1 MAVFTVEYLLRV
13 WSATADPRY
22 AHPVTGRLRFMLTPG
37 ALVDLVAIVPAY
49 LPTALDLRFARI
61 VRLGRMMRI
70 LKIGRYSR
78 PIRTFGRVF
87 HARRDDLALV
97 GALLLVLLVLS
108 SSAMYFL
115 ENRAQP
121 EAFSSIPASMWW
133 AVSTLTTVGYGD
145 IYPVTPLGK
154 VVGSFLALFG
164 IGFFALPAG
173 ILAGAFAR
181 ELRQQKTEDATACP
195 HCGKAIAGAPHSVA
209 GRTFVVTFTSQA
221 TASRLSG
228 ADPAAVKPIVAPGFS
243 SPVSV
248 PLKPLMNMRLRLVF
262 GLEMSFPL
270 RLTDTLSI
278 FPASAASNHFSR
290 NEP

>member
-1 MAVFTVEYLLRV
+1 MAGPREVVHRWLDPEVRDSAGERATNTFLVALILANVVAVILESVHSLHARFAPAFDAFEWFSVAVFTVEYLLRV

-37 ALVDLVAIVPAY
+37 AIVDLAAIVPAY

-121 EAFSSIPASMWW
+121 ELFSSIPASMWW

-145 IYPVTPLGK
+145 VYPVTPLGK

-181 ELRQQKTEDATACP
+181 ELRQPKTEDAAACP
-195 HCGKAIAGAPHSVA
+195 HCGKAIASAP
-209 GRTFVVTFTSQA
+209 TP
-221 TASRLSG
+221 SREG
-228 ADPAAVKPIVAPGFS
+228 PS
-243 SPVSV
+243 S
-248 PLKPLMNMRLRLVF
+248 
-262 GLEMSFPL
+262 
-270 RLTDTLSI
+270 
-278 FPASAASNHFSR
+278 
-290 NEP
+290 

>member
-1 MAVFTVEYLLRV
+1 LSSREILRRWLDPEVRDTGLERATNTVLVALIIGNVVAVILESVHSLHARFAGAFDAFEWFSVAVFTVEYLLRV

-37 ALVDLVAIVPAY
+37 ALVDLAAIVPAY

-78 PIRTFGRVF
+78 PLRMFGRVF
-87 HARRDDLALV
+87 HARRDDLLLV
-97 GALLLVLLVLS
+97 AALLLVLLVLAS
-108 SSAMYFL
+108 SSMYFL
-115 ENRAQP
+115 ENGAQP
-121 EAFSSIPASMWW
+121 DAFSSIPASMWW

-154 VVGSFLALFG
+154 VVGSFLAMLG

-181 ELRQQKTEDATACP
+181 ELRQPKTEDEVACP
-195 HCGKAIAGAPHSVA
+195 HCGKTIAGA
-209 GRTFVVTFTSQA
+209 FTP
-221 TASRLSG
+221 SREG
-228 ADPAAVKPIVAPGFS
+228 S
-243 SPVSV
+243 SS
-248 PLKPLMNMRLRLVF
+248 
-262 GLEMSFPL
+262 
-270 RLTDTLSI
+270 
-278 FPASAASNHFSR
+278 
-290 NEP
+290 